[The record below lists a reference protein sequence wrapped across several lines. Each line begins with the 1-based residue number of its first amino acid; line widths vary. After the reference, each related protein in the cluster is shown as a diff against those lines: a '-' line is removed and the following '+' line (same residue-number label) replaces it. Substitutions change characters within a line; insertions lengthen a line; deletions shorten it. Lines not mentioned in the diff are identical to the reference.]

1 MNQKKLGL
9 GLIGAGRIGTFH
21 AETIVERLFEAELV
35 GIADPAPGAA
45 EKLATALGVGFHTT
59 DIDALMAD
67 PRIGAL
73 VVASPARFHTD
84 LVLRAC
90 AAGKSVFVEK
100 PMALT
105 LADADRCTEAARAA
119 GVVLQVGFNRRWDLP
134 FAEGRRAIEA
144 GRIGTPQLLRSVTRD
159 PGPFGADPAKIPQ
172 WTIFYETLIHDF
184 DTLNWLNAGAA
195 PVEVFAK
202 ADALVRPDAK
212 ASGHLDTAVVTITYA
227 NGAIAVAEANFSA
240 LYGYDIRGEVFGS
253 DGMVTMGEMER
264 SSLRLLDAKGVQA
277 DTLRMDTERF
287 LASYTAEFR
296 AFVAAVRAGQ
306 AGQMGQAGGHIPGGR
321 DAKLALA
328 VALAAI
334 RSVETGA
341 PVQMSEI
348 LGA

>member
-1 MNQKKLGL
+1 MSKKNLGL

-21 AETIVERLFEAELV
+21 AETIVERLFEADLM

-45 EKLATALGVGFHTT
+45 AKLAAALDVDFHTT
-59 DIDALMAD
+59 DVDALIQD
-67 PRIGAL
+67 PRIEAL

-105 LADADRCTEAARAA
+105 LADADRCTAAAKAA

-134 FAEGRRAIEA
+134 FAEGRRAIDA

-212 ASGHLDTAVVTITYA
+212 ALGHLDMAVVTITYD
-227 NGAIAVAEANFSA
+227 NGAMAVAEANFSA

-253 DGMVTMGEMER
+253 EGMVTMGEMER
-264 SSLRLLDAKGVQA
+264 STLRLFGTHGVQA

-287 LASYTAEFR
+287 TASYTAEFR
-296 AFVAAVRAGQ
+296 AFVAAVKAGQ
-306 AGQMGQAGGHIPGGR
+306 AGAHIPGGQ